1 MSDRPGNWLALA
13 RRVGL
18 VYAAAAGVG
27 SAAVVGLLISVRRRT
42 RCVGCV
48 RQRVRTSLFAWVVF
62 SLSLAGAMRCNCLAR
77 LQHCTPSRLPS

>member
-48 RQRVRTSLFAWVVF
+48 RQRVRTSLFVAVEDAPEG
-62 SLSLAGAMRCNCLAR
+62 SSCLLR
-77 LQHCTPSRLPS
+77 QVLKLMQK